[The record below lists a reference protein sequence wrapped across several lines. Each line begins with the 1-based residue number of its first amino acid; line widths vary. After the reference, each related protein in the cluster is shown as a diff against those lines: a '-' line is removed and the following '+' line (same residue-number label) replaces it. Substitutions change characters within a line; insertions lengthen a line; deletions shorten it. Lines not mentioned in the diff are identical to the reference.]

1 MNLLTASLMFSV
13 VVASLAVGQEAPRG
27 QVPVA
32 GSLVIVGG
40 GKLPDGV
47 RDEFF
52 KLAGGAAKARIVVI
66 PTASLDAD
74 KPDQAA
80 SFTKNWSDL
89 KPLGVELLHT
99 RDREQAD
106 GAAFVEPLRKATAV
120 WLSGGDQ
127 SRLTEAYRGT
137 RVEAELRALL
147 GRGGVVGGTSAGAA
161 ALTDPMIA
169 GGDKVAKLGR
179 GFGLLPGVVCDQHF
193 VARGR
198 IDRLRGA
205 VGACPGFVGLGI
217 DEATAVVV
225 TGRSIRVV
233 GDSTVTAVWAA
244 GPGRA
249 AREETLKAGGELDL
263 FQARRAALAR
273 AAKEPFP
280 AATMAAPD
288 VPKGA
293 LVIVGGGGVPAPILD
308 RFFALAGGKDAPVV
322 FVPTA
327 GESEPGDRVAA
338 DLTLL
343 KKYGATDVTVLH
355 TRDRKQADEPE
366 FSKVL
371 LTAKAVWFGG
381 GRHWRYIDS
390 YEGTLTE
397 TRLRSVLAR
406 GGVIGGTSA
415 GASIQAEYMPRGH
428 PLGNTVVS
436 AEGYERGF
444 GYLPGCAVDQHFF
457 ARGRER
463 DMLGLMKRYPQL
475 LGIGIDEGTAIVV
488 RGSTAEVVGA
498 SKVGF
503 FDGIEP
509 IVEVKAGDRYD
520 LKARKPVS
528 P

>member
-1 MNLLTASLMFSV
+1 MKLPIASLVLSV
-13 VVASLAVGQEAPRG
+13 VVASLASAQEAPRV
-27 QVPVA
+27 QLPVA
-32 GSLVIVGG
+32 GALVIVGG

-66 PTASLDAD
+66 PTASADAD

-80 SFTKNWSDL
+80 SFTKKWRDL
-89 KPLGVELLHT
+89 DPLSVELLHT
-99 RDREQAD
+99 RDRARAD
-106 GAAFVEPLRKATAV
+106 AEAFVALLRAATAV

-147 GRGGVVGGTSAGAA
+147 DRGGVVGGTSAGAA
-161 ALTDPMIA
+161 AMSDPMIV
-169 GGDKVAKLGR
+169 GGDAVAKLGR

-193 VARGR
+193 VARNR
-198 IDRLRGA
+198 LDRLRGA
-205 VGACPGFVGLGI
+205 VTARPGFVGLGV
-217 DEATAVVV
+217 DEATAAVV
-225 TGRSIRVV
+225 TGRSVRVV

-263 FQARRAALAR
+263 FQIRRGALER

-280 AATMAAPD
+280 APTYAPPD

-327 GESEPGDRVAA
+327 SEFEPGDRVPA

-343 KKYGATDVTVLH
+343 KKAGATDVTVLH
-355 TRDRKQADEPE
+355 TRDRKRADDPE
-366 FSKVL
+366 FSKAL

-381 GRHWRYIDS
+381 GRHWRFVDS
-390 YEGTLTE
+390 YAGTLTE
-397 TRLRSVLAR
+397 TRLRGVLER

-415 GASIQAEYMPRGH
+415 GASIQSEYMPRGH
-428 PLGNTVVS
+428 PLGNAVVS

-457 ARGRER
+457 ARKREDDLR
-463 DMLGLMKRYPQL
+463 GLVKRYPQL
-475 LGIGIDEGTAIVV
+475 LGVGIDEGTAIVV
-488 RGSTAEVVGA
+488 RGSTAEVVGD

-503 FDGIEP
+503 FDGVKP
-509 IVEVKAGDRYD
+509 MVEVQAGESYD
-520 LKARKPVS
+520 LKARKPVTR
-528 P
+528 